1 MEHGNSDHLL
11 LATKLAIPATSHKRV
26 VPRPRLNSKLDAGMY
41 VPFTLITAPA
51 GFGKTTL
58 IGTWIQQREAMAAW
72 VTLESNDDELVRFWR
87 YVIASL
93 DKLHPVIGEQ
103 VQAWL
108 QELRPPN
115 SEEMLTVLINAL
127 VALPHDMLLVL
138 DNYHVIT
145 APSIQHSLA
154 FLLEHMPAHFH
165 LIIATRV
172 DPPLPLARFRVRG
185 ELVEL
190 RAAELRFTGDEAT
203 AFLLQSTGIPLAV
216 EDITELNRSTEG
228 WAAGLQLAALSLQGR
243 DDPAGISNLIKT
255 FTGTNRHVLNYLTE
269 EVLVRLP
276 KDVQAFLLSTSI
288 LEQLNASLCDMV
300 TQQSNGQAM
309 LEWLDR
315 ADLFLIALDEQQYWY
330 RYYHLFTDLLRH
342 HLQQKQPARVP
353 LLHSR
358 ASTWYEQH
366 NMLVDAIAHAFAARD
381 VERAANLIERCALSP
396 RERDDDSLMS
406 SWLANLPE
414 TIIAV
419 RAFGEVPPPIWT
431 VLQNEEDV
439 LIEKL
444 SEREQEVL
452 NLIARGLSNHE
463 IAQKLVVTVSTI
475 KTHLNNIYAKLHV
488 HTRLQAVTKAYDV
501 GVLRRSKADT
511 EPLIYSYFPEKMR

>member
-1 MEHGNSDHLL
+1 MERGNSDHLL
-11 LATKLAIPATSHKRV
+11 LATKLTIPAISHKRV

-58 IGTWIQQREAMAAW
+58 IGAWIQQRETMAAW

-93 DKLHPVIGEQ
+93 DRLHPGIAER

-108 QELRPPN
+108 QKPRPPDI
-115 SEEMLTVLINAL
+115 EAMLTILINAL
-127 VALPHDMLLVL
+127 VALPRDVLLVL

-145 APSIQHSLA
+145 APSIQRSLT
-154 FLLEHMPAHFH
+154 FLLDHMPAHFH

-172 DPPLPLARFRVRG
+172 DPPFPLARFHVRG

-190 RAAELRFTGDEAT
+190 RAAELRFTGEEAT
-203 AFLLQSTGIPLAV
+203 AFLLQSAGIPLTI
-216 EDITELNRSTEG
+216 EDITALNRSTEG

-243 DDPAGISNLIKT
+243 DDPAGISNFIKT
-255 FTGTNRHVLNYLTE
+255 FTGTHRHVLNYLTE

-276 KDVQAFLLSTSI
+276 KDVQTFLLSTSI

-300 TQQSNGQAM
+300 TQQNNGQAM
-309 LEWLDR
+309 LEWLDQ
-315 ADLFLIALDEQQYWY
+315 ADLFLIALDDQQYWY
-330 RYYHLFTDLLRH
+330 RYHHLFTGLLRH
-342 HLQQKQPARVP
+342 HLQRKQPGRVP
-353 LLHSR
+353 QLHLL

-366 NMLVDAIAHAFAARD
+366 DMLAAAIAHAFAAGE
-381 VERAANLIERCALSP
+381 VERATNLIERCALSLI
-396 RERDDDSLMS
+396 ERDNDISMS
-406 SWLANLPE
+406 SWLTPPPE
-414 TIIAV
+414 TTIAV
-419 RAFGEVPPPIWT
+419 RAFAEGQPPTWT
-431 VLQNEEDV
+431 VLPNRDDAP
-439 LIEKL
+439 IEKL
-444 SEREQEVL
+444 TEREQEVL
-452 NLIARGLSNHE
+452 NLIARGLSNPA

-488 HTRLQAVTKAYDV
+488 HTRLQAVTKAYNA
-501 GVLRRSKADT
+501 GLLRRGEADID
-511 EPLIYSYFPEKMR
+511 LRAI